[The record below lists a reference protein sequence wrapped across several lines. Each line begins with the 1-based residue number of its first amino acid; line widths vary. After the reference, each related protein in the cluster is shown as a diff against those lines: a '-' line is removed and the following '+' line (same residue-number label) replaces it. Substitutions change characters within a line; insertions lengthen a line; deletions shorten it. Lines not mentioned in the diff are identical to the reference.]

1 MIALTTATIDLVAA
15 EASLHADTAGGL
27 VTFAGT
33 VRNHNKGR
41 EVLYL
46 EYEAYAEM
54 AVAQLERIAAT
65 IRQRWPVQRVTLIHR
80 TGRLE
85 IGEVAVFVGIA
96 ATHRDTAFD
105 AARYGIDAVKAEVP
119 IWKRE
124 VFVGG
129 EVWVDDCC
137 SSGQHDRLAPQTVTA
152 V

>member
-1 MIALTTATIDLVAA
+1 MIALTTEPIDAVAA
-15 EASLHADTAGGL
+15 EAGLHTDAAGGL

-46 EYEAYAEM
+46 AYEAYAEM

-65 IRQRWPVQRVTLIHR
+65 IRERWPVHRVTLIHR

-85 IGEVAVFVGIA
+85 IGEVAVFVGVA
-96 ATHRDTAFD
+96 ATHRHTAFD
-105 AARYGIDAVKAEVP
+105 ACRYGIDAIKAEVP

-137 SSGQHDRLAPQTVTA
+137 SSGVHDRLHGETA
-152 V
+152 AV

>member
-1 MIALTTATIDLVAA
+1 MIALTSDPIDLTAA
-15 EASLHADTAGGL
+15 EAALHCDAAGGV

-41 EVLYL
+41 QVLYL
-46 EYEAYAEM
+46 EYEAYPEM
-54 AVAQLERIAAT
+54 ALAQLQRIAET
-65 IRQRWPVQRVTLIHR
+65 IRQRWPVHRVVLIHR
-80 TGRLE
+80 TGRLA
-85 IGEVAVFVGIA
+85 IGDAAVFVGVSSS
-96 ATHRDTAFD
+96 HRHTAFD
-105 AARYGIDAVKAEVP
+105 ACRYGIDAIKAEVP

-137 SSGQHDRLAPQTVTA
+137 SSGAHDHPVGTV

>member
-1 MIALTTATIDLVAA
+1 MIELTSDPIDLAAA
-15 EASLHADTAGGL
+15 EAHLHRDDVGGI

-46 EYEAYAEM
+46 EYEAYLEM
-54 AVAQLERIAAT
+54 AGAQLARIGEEM
-65 IRQRWPVQRVTLIHR
+65 RQRWPLMRLALIHR
-80 TGRLE
+80 VGRLE
-85 IGEVAVFVGIA
+85 IGDAAVYVGA
-96 ATHRDTAFD
+96 ASAHRADAFA
-105 AARYGIDAVKAEVP
+105 AARYGIDAIKDDVP

-137 SSGQHDRLAPQTVTA
+137 SSGKHDRHVHAG
-152 V
+152 

>member
-1 MIALTTATIDLVAA
+1 MILLTTDALDLAAA
-15 EASLHADTAGGL
+15 EAALHCDAAGGI

-54 AVAQLERIAAT
+54 AQAQMERIATT
-65 IRQRWPVQRVTLIHR
+65 IRSQWPVHRVVLLHR
-80 TGRLE
+80 TGRLA
-85 IGEVAVFVGIA
+85 IGDAAVFVGVSA
-96 ATHRDTAFD
+96 SHRHTAFD
-105 AARYGIDAVKAEVP
+105 ACRYGIDTIKAEVP

-137 SSGQHDRLAPQTVTA
+137 SSGAHDHPVGA
-152 V
+152 

>member
-1 MIALTTATIDLVAA
+1 MIALTTEAIDLTAA
-15 EASLHADTAGGL
+15 EAALHCDAAGGI

-54 AVAQLERIAAT
+54 AQAQLARIAGT
-65 IRQRWPVQRVTLIHR
+65 IKQRWPVHRVVLLHR
-80 TGRLE
+80 TGRMA
-85 IGEVAVFVGIA
+85 IGDAAVFVGVSA
-96 ATHRDTAFD
+96 SHRHTAFD
-105 AARYGIDAVKAEVP
+105 ACRYGIDAIKTDVP

-129 EVWVDDCC
+129 EVWIDDCC
-137 SSGQHDRLAPQTVTA
+137 SSGAHDHA
-152 V
+152 VGSAL